1 MTTIRIIFSCC
12 SQHLDQ
18 VSVSDCQD
26 GFIFINISQVFLF
39 QAFDRHLSPAVLIH
53 QSVEFALN
61 VSILYFLFRSLDQR
75 IWLVDRHIGHCPWL
89 NHKYCNLYQVNV
101 GFPEYNLPSERQVC
115 SYHNILSHPRHKH
128 NGRTTLKKN
137 WEISE
142 ERKDR
147 QAFQAFPFQFTSC
160 SLDKRELPEC
170 SFKIRI
176 SGVLSKYYKRK
187 TI

>member
-1 MTTIRIIFSCC
+1 MDIYVEVRVTTIRIIFSCC

-128 NGRTTLKKN
+128 NGRTTLKKTGK
-137 WEISE
+137 SA
-142 ERKDR
+142 RKEK
-147 QAFQAFPFQFTSC
+147 T
-160 SLDKRELPEC
+160 DK
-170 SFKIRI
+170 
-176 SGVLSKYYKRK
+176 LSKLFRFNSQVVVWTKGSFRSVHSRSG
-187 TI
+187 

>member
-1 MTTIRIIFSCC
+1 MDVYVEVRVTTIRIIFSCC

-101 GFPEYNLPSERQVC
+101 GFPECNLPSARQVW
-115 SYHNILSHPRHKH
+115 SYHNILSHPRHKNTMEEKH
-128 NGRTTLKKN
+128 RKKN
-137 WEISE
+137 WKSS
-142 ERKDR
+142 RKEKTDKLSKLFR
-147 QAFQAFPFQFTSC
+147 FNSRVG
-160 SLDKRELPEC
+160 LDKRALPEC
-170 SFKIRI
+170 
-176 SGVLSKYYKRK
+176 
-187 TI
+187 